1 MMRLIMPIPV
11 KLNGAYYLR
20 VDVPADIDERATGT
34 SISVP
39 IGDEFSTIHVGK
51 ASRVWSF
58 A

>member
-1 MMRLIMPIPV
+1 MPIPV

-20 VDVPADIDERATGT
+20 VDVPADMDERATGT

-51 ASRVWSF
+51 AARVWSF